1 MSIQLRARAGLTIAG
16 ALILAGGLLALPS
29 AAQEAAL
36 KIVVVDLERVV
47 TASKMGQELQ
57 GKLEAFQK
65 QIQAEGE
72 QKAASARDIRQRI
85 ADGANSLSEEKL
97 NQLQKDL
104 EDASIAMRRFQDDKQ
119 REGQKMQGEGLRDI
133 ELKLK
138 PVFEQIQSEG
148 GYDLILNNVGG
159 VVVHAADKI
168 DITPQVIERLNAVA
182 GAAGN

>member
-104 EDASIAMRRFQDDKQ
+104 EDASIAMRRF
-119 REGQKMQGEGLRDI
+119 
-133 ELKLK
+133 
-138 PVFEQIQSEG
+138 
-148 GYDLILNNVGG
+148 
-159 VVVHAADKI
+159 
-168 DITPQVIERLNAVA
+168 
-182 GAAGN
+182 